1 MYNKILVPLDGSK
14 ISEEVLPVAQTLA
27 EMNHSEIILSRVVE
41 YPYSL
46 YPECYEYPPSD
57 PDTLSRI
64 NQKKSALSYEVEAC
78 LKQIGT
84 AMQKSGIKVT
94 ADICDGPVVES
105 ILASIDRLQVDLVVL
120 ATHSE
125 NGNDQGTI
133 GAVANRVLRESPVP
147 VILVRPSS
155 SPYRVSDLPWVG
167 LA

>member
-14 ISEEVLPVAQTLA
+14 ISEEVLPVARTLA
-27 EMNHSEIILSRVVE
+27 EVNHGEIILSRVVE

-57 PDTLSRI
+57 PNTLSSIR
-64 NQKKSALSYEVEAC
+64 QKKSALSYEVEAC

-84 AMQKSGIKVT
+84 AMQKSGIKVS

-105 ILASIDRLQVDLVVL
+105 ILESINRLQIDLVVL

-155 SPYRVSDLPWVG
+155 SLYGLSELPETHV
-167 LA
+167 A